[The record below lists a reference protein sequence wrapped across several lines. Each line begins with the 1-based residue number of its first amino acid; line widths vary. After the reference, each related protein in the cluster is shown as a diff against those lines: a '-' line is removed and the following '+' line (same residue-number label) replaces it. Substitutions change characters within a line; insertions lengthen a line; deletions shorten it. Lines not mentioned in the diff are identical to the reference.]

1 MFTHNLGY
9 PRIGARRELKRA
21 CESYWSSRI
30 SLDALLQAG
39 AAMRRDNWQLQ
50 REAGLDLIPCNDF
63 SFYDH
68 VLDVSLMVGA
78 IPARYRPLLE
88 ASGLELYFAMA
99 RGCQRDGLDL
109 IAMEMTKWLDT
120 NYHYL
125 VPEFTRNQ
133 SFAFTSRKVLDEF
146 REARVLGI
154 EAKPVLI
161 GPLSYLLL
169 GKEKEAGFERLDLLE
184 RLLPVYVQVL
194 SELHGLGA
202 EYVQL
207 DEPFLALDLPA
218 SAAARY
224 GLAYGEIAKACPGL
238 KIILATY
245 FGALGD
251 NFALA
256 ASLPVRF
263 VHLDL
268 VRAPEQLDHALALMP
283 RELGLSLGIVDGR
296 NVWKND
302 FERSLDLIDRALDR
316 LGAERVA
323 LAPSCS
329 LLHVPCDLDLEP
341 ESAALPGAMRRW
353 LAFARQKLD
362 ELATLKALA
371 QPGTHKQRAASLAQN
386 LLDIESRRQSPLVHR
401 PAVKRRLEAVRA
413 ADLQRR
419 SPFAARQRA
428 QRAKFGLPV
437 FPTTTIGSFPQ
448 TEEVRKLRLALRKGE
463 LAQAAYDAAIKREIE
478 QAIRWQEE
486 AGLDVLVHGEFER
499 NDMVEYFG
507 ELLAG
512 FAITA
517 NGWVQ
522 SYGSRCVKPP
532 VIFGDVARPAPMTM
546 QWTRYAQSLTA
557 RPVKGMLTGPVT
569 ILQWSFA
576 RDDQPRA
583 LTAQQIALA
592 IRDEVG
598 DLEKAGVRMI
608 QIDEP
613 ALREGLPLQRR
624 DWPAYLEWAVAA
636 FRLACAGVADDTQIH
651 SHMCYAEFSDIIG
664 SIAALDA
671 DVITIETSRSQMELL
686 DAFVSF
692 RYPNEIGP
700 GVFDIHSPRVPSE
713 REMSALLRKALAV
726 LPAQNVWVNPD
737 CGLKTR
743 SWPEA
748 RAAVANMVVTARA
761 LREELAKSP

>member
-1 MFTHNLGY
+1 
-9 PRIGARRELKRA
+9 
-21 CESYWSSRI
+21 
-30 SLDALLQAG
+30 
-39 AAMRRDNWQLQ
+39 
-50 REAGLDLIPCNDF
+50 
-63 SFYDH
+63 
-68 VLDVSLMVGA
+68 
-78 IPARYRPLLE
+78 
-88 ASGLELYFAMA
+88 
-99 RGCQRDGLDL
+99 
-109 IAMEMTKWLDT
+109 
-120 NYHYL
+120 
-125 VPEFTRNQ
+125 
-133 SFAFTSRKVLDEF
+133 
-146 REARVLGI
+146 
-154 EAKPVLI
+154 
-161 GPLSYLLL
+161 
-169 GKEKEAGFERLDLLE
+169 
-184 RLLPVYVQVL
+184 
-194 SELHGLGA
+194 
-202 EYVQL
+202 
-207 DEPFLALDLPA
+207 
-218 SAAARY
+218 
-224 GLAYGEIAKACPGL
+224 
-238 KIILATY
+238 
-245 FGALGD
+245 
-251 NFALA
+251 
-256 ASLPVRF
+256 
-263 VHLDL
+263 
-268 VRAPEQLDHALALMP
+268 MP

-613 ALREGLPLQRR
+613 ALREGLPLRRR